1 MPVLSPKVLQ
11 PVQPSSKV
19 PSNADDSN
27 KKATGNQN
35 PAVAAAAASATSTG
49 NQPMVM
55 HLQPPYPFGA
65 PTAYSYGQAGEKG
78 SFFAVFFALLIIIA
92 A

>member
-11 PVQPSSKV
+11 PVATATKAV
-19 PSNADDSN
+19 PSTE
-27 KKATGNQN
+27 KAAGSQASTL
-35 PAVAAAAASATSTG
+35 PVATTTTTTTTTTSTAG

-65 PTAYSYGQAGEKG
+65 TAAYSYGQAG
-78 SFFAVFFALLIIIA
+78 
-92 A
+92 